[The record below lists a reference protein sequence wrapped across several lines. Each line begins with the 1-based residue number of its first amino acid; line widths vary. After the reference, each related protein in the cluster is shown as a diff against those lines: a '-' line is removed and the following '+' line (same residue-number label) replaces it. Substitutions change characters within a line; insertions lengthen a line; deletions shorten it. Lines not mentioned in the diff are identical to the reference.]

1 MKSDSVSGGGG
12 FIPCRVCLLRD
23 MQDKGLFQTV
33 SDYIATIPEEEKAG
47 AEEYERRLDAC
58 RACENL
64 TNAMCALCGCF
75 VEARAA
81 KRQMHC
87 ADTPE
92 KW

>member
-1 MKSDSVSGGGG
+1 MKSDAQNGGGG

-23 MQDKGLFQTV
+23 MRESGLFQTV
-33 SDYIATIPEEEKAG
+33 SDYISSIPAEEKTPDD
-47 AEEYERRLDAC
+47 EYEKRLLLC
-58 RACENL
+58 RSCDNL
-64 TNAMCALCGCF
+64 KNAMCALCGCF

-81 KRQMHC
+81 KTRMRC